1 MDEVAAEVAGPTRAR
16 QHERGDFEVGAHR
29 SRRRLWCAGGLALL
43 LVVAGG
49 LADAAG
55 AFAGSDTARGP
66 GSNPYHTGTAIVRFR
81 SLVSQTQ
88 LQATLAEAGSYT
100 VVNQAQG
107 TITALPSV
115 GTVVRRGQALYWV
128 DGSPV
133 ALLYGPMPAW
143 RDLAEGVTGADVAE
157 LNANLVKL
165 GYATAT
171 GLDGDPDY
179 FSAATA
185 AALEELQAHLG
196 VTVTGT
202 LTPGQVVFLPTAVL
216 ITSLGQGVETGG
228 QAAPGSVVLSASST
242 RRLVTIALDPS
253 LQGEVKTGEKVSI
266 MLPTGRATPGVVSSV
281 ASVATPAAGNADA
294 SITVQVVPIRPAAL
308 GHLEQ
313 APVQVTITT
322 ASVDRALV
330 VPVNALLAQASGE
343 YAVEV
348 AGRRGHHLVPVST
361 GLFDDAAGL
370 VQVSGRGLAAGQR
383 VVVPSV

>member
-1 MDEVAAEVAGPTRAR
+1 MDDVAAEVAGPTQAR
-16 QHERGDFEVGAHR
+16 QHERGEPELGAHR
-29 SRRRLWCAGGLALL
+29 SRRRLWCAGGLALM
-43 LVVAGG
+43 VVAGG
-49 LADAAG
+49 LAEAAG
-55 AFAGSDTARGP
+55 AFAGSGP
-66 GSNPYHTGTAIVRFR
+66 VSAADGNPYHTGTAIVRLR

-143 RDLAEGVTGADVAE
+143 RDLAEGVTGADVGE

-165 GYATAT
+165 GYASAT
-171 GLDGDPDY
+171 DLDADSDY
-179 FSAATA
+179 FSAATV

-196 VTVTGT
+196 VAVTGM
-202 LTPGQVVFLPTAVL
+202 LPLGQVVFLPTAAL
-216 ITSLGQGVETGG
+216 ITSLGQGVDTGG

-281 ASVATPAAGNADA
+281 ASVATPAAGNADGG
-294 SITVQVVPIRPAAL
+294 ITVQVVPTRPAAL

-330 VPVNALLAQASGE
+330 VPVDALVAHANGE

-348 AGRRGHHLVPVST
+348 AGRRGHHLVPVSI

-383 VVVPSV
+383 VVVPSI

>member
-16 QHERGDFEVGAHR
+16 QHERGEFEVGAHR

-171 GLDGDPDY
+171 GLDADPDY

-202 LTPGQVVFLPTAVL
+202 LTPGQVVFLPTAAL

-253 LQGEVKTGEKVSI
+253 LQGEVKAGEKVSI
-266 MLPTGRATPGVVSSV
+266 TLPTGRTTPGVVSSV

-322 ASVDRALV
+322 ASVDRTLV